1 MDDNDDDLHP
11 VVGGSS
17 SSSNSGEG
25 VEDPLAA
32 LAALADATASS
43 KPAPQRVRRRA
54 SLSDM
59 TPPPSSSLLNR
70 AHRRPSCASLDGW
83 VAHGVDF
90 SSSVEVYVFRT

>member
-1 MDDNDDDLHP
+1 MDDDDDDDLHI

-17 SSSNSGEG
+17 GEG
-25 VEDPLAA
+25 GEDSLAA
-32 LAALADATASS
+32 LAALADATTSS
-43 KPAPQRVRRRA
+43 QPAPQRVRRRA

-59 TPPPSSSLLNR
+59 TPPLPSSSLLNR

-90 SSSVEVYVFRT
+90 SSSVEVYVFRK